1 MRIFLVRVLLSRFVR
16 RCYRSASHWHR
27 SVLSYFILG
36 QYGYIHKDSRKIS
49 IFTRRDVE
57 ANEHKKEKSHFI
69 FRTKQKSRN
78 NKYFISSIIKWIK
91 DVEVLMEWISNVLIL
106 KKLVTNWKCM
116 IKENKKD
123 ERLKTTTSHGYKIY
137 V

>member
-1 MRIFLVRVLLSRFVR
+1 MRDLKRQQG

-57 ANEHKKEKSHFI
+57 ANEHKKEKSHFT

-78 NKYFISSIIKWIK
+78 NSFYYFIYCKYVNMFLIINIMHLVCDIVKFLYASLRYCKPSFGKVNDGIPFVSSMQHSFI
-91 DVEVLMEWISNVLIL
+91 NLI
-106 KKLVTNWKCM
+106 
-116 IKENKKD
+116 
-123 ERLKTTTSHGYKIY
+123 
-137 V
+137 